1 MPDMQRGGL
10 DGQSPAER
18 LLEQSWEARQR
29 RASRREL
36 IVETVAASLFVAVA
50 TALLLISG
58 PSARIRPEVAVLL
71 VGVYAVVARIEFPVG
86 AGSVVPTQL
95 VLVPM
100 IVLLPPAT
108 VPLAV
113 GLGLVIPALIDCA
126 LGRVRPRR
134 ILSAVPDAWH
144 AVGPAVVLCL
154 AGSPAS
160 GFNDLPVLAAAL
172 AACCVVDLVSSVARV
187 RLAGVV
193 RDLPA
198 LIRVMGLV
206 WMVDACLA
214 PVGFLT
220 AIAARRSDAA
230 ILFVLPLVSLLWLL
244 GRDRTRRIDQAQR
257 RLRLVE
263 HERGRLQSAVGRLG
277 DAFAAKLDFGRLLEI
292 LLCGSLEAL
301 DATAGRIRLDSAP
314 SARDLIAG
322 TAELF
327 DVLDRR
333 HCAERV
339 RSNRPM
345 QVHHEGIWSLH
356 FEMSIGALASAAVQ
370 FVREGRAFED
380 DEIAM
385 TAELIAKAELSA
397 AEILAVDSIRE
408 QALNDALTGL
418 GNRRKLNAD
427 LAAALKDR
435 AVSDPSVLLLFDLDG
450 FKSYNDTFGHL
461 AGDAL
466 LARLGARLQ
475 AAVGAHGGAY
485 RLGGDEFCAY
495 LRLGDAD
502 THDLIR
508 RAAVALTESGSE
520 FSIRASLGV
529 VLLPDEADSP
539 DHALQLADERMY
551 ADKRSQPDGARNQAR
566 EVLIR
571 TMHAKQP
578 DLDKHSSNVA
588 HLAARVARQ
597 LGLRGET
604 VEEIVRAAELH
615 DVGKVGIPDAILN
628 KPGELSPE
636 EWTFMRQHT
645 ILGERILHGAPA
657 LRPIARLVRAS
668 HERWDGTGYPDRLRG
683 EKIPLGARIV
693 SVCDAYEDMTGSS
706 PYRQALSHKAACQ
719 ELQKAAGTQFDR
731 DVVQALLTVLRADCC
746 SPAQDLDARR
756 PASRGAV
763 ADGQSVVRSD
773 LVFEGQMGRGTYMLR
788 QTSDCW
794 PGKRDG
800 LAIKQQHDATITS

>member
-1 MPDMQRGGL
+1 MPDVNRGGL
-10 DGQSPAER
+10 DERSPAER
-18 LLEQSWEARQR
+18 LLEQSWEVRQR

-36 IVETVAASLFVAVA
+36 IVEALAAGVFVAVA
-50 TALLLISG
+50 VVLLLSSG
-58 PSARIRPEVAVLL
+58 HSARIRPEVAVLL

-113 GLGLVIPALIDCA
+113 AAGLLIPALIDGA
-126 LGRVRPRR
+126 LGRIRPRR
-134 ILSAVPDAWH
+134 VLSAVPDAWH
-144 AVGPAVVLCL
+144 AIGPAAVLCL
-154 AGSPAS
+154 AGSPAN
-160 GFNDLPVLAAAL
+160 GFNDLPILAAAL
-172 AACCVVDLVSSVARV
+172 AGCCVVDLISSVARV
-187 RLAGVV
+187 RLAGIV
-193 RDLPA
+193 RDVPA

-206 WMVDACLA
+206 WTVDACLA
-214 PVGFLT
+214 PMGLLA
-220 AIAARRSDAA
+220 AIAAGQSDAA

-244 GRDRTRRIDQAQR
+244 GRDRTRRIDQAHG
-257 RLRLVE
+257 RLQLVE
-263 HERGRLQSAVGRLG
+263 HERGRLQSAVRRLG
-277 DAFAAKLDFGRLLEI
+277 DAFAAKLDFERLLEI
-292 LLCGSLEAL
+292 LLHGSLEAL
-301 DATAGRIRLDSAP
+301 DASAGRIRLQGAP
-314 SARDLIAG
+314 PTRELTAG
-322 TAELF
+322 RVELF
-327 DVLDRR
+327 DGLDRR
-333 HCAERV
+333 HGAEWTGPD
-339 RSNRPM
+339 RPT
-345 QVHHEGIWSLH
+345 QVCDQDVWTLNLG
-356 FEMSIGALASAAVQ
+356 MRIGAARSAVVQ
-370 FVREGRAFED
+370 FVRVGRAFED

-385 TAELIAKAELSA
+385 TVELIAKAELSA

-427 LAAALKDR
+427 LAVALKDR
-435 AVSDPSVLLLFDLDG
+435 AASDASVLLLFDLDG

-475 AAVGAHGGAY
+475 AAVDGYGDAY
-485 RLGGDEFCAY
+485 RLGGDEFCAH
-495 LRLGDAD
+495 LRLAGAD
-502 THDLIR
+502 TNDFIR
-508 RAAVALTESGSE
+508 RAAAALTESGSE

-529 VLLPDEADSP
+529 VLLPREADSP

-566 EVLIR
+566 EVLMR

-578 DLDKHSSNVA
+578 ELDKHSSNVA
-588 HLAARVARQ
+588 RLAARVARQ

-604 VEEIVRAAELH
+604 VDEIVRAAELH

-628 KPGELSPE
+628 KPGELSPA
-636 EWTFMRQHT
+636 EWTFVHQHT

-668 HERWDGTGYPDRLRG
+668 HERWDGTGYPDRLRA
-683 EKIPLGARIV
+683 ENIPLGARIV

-719 ELQKAAGTQFDR
+719 ELQRAAGTQFDPA
-731 DVVQALLTVLRADCC
+731 VVQALLAVLRSGAGGH
-746 SPAQDLDARR
+746 AQNLDAAARL
-756 PASRGAV
+756 ASCDRG
-763 ADGQSVVRSD
+763 ADGQSVVRPN
-773 LVFEGQMGRGTYMLR
+773 LVFE
-788 QTSDCW
+788 
-794 PGKRDG
+794 
-800 LAIKQQHDATITS
+800 

>member
-1 MPDMQRGGL
+1 P
-10 DGQSPAER
+10 
-18 LLEQSWEARQR
+18 
-29 RASRREL
+29 SRREL
-36 IVETVAASLFVAVA
+36 VVEGAAATLFVAVA
-50 TALLLISG
+50 ATLLVIWG
-58 PSARIRPEVAVLL
+58 PSAGIRLGVFALL

-86 AGSVVPTQL
+86 AGSVVPTEL

-100 IVLLPPAT
+100 IVLLAPAT

-113 GLGLVIPALIDCA
+113 ALGLVISAVVDCA
-126 LGRVRPRR
+126 LGRVQPRR
-134 ILSAVPDAWH
+134 ILSAIPDAWH
-144 AVGPAVVLCL
+144 AVGAAVVLCL
-154 AGSPAS
+154 AGSPIR
-160 GFNDLPVLAAAL
+160 GLHDLPILAVAL
-172 AACCVVDLVSSVARV
+172 AAGCVVDLVSSVARV

-214 PVGFLT
+214 PVGLL
-220 AIAARRSDAA
+220 AAVAARQSDAA
-230 ILFVLPLVSLLWLL
+230 ILLVLPLASLLWLL
-244 GRDRTRRIDQAQR
+244 GRDRTRRIDQAHQR
-257 RLRLVE
+257 LKLVE
-263 HERGRLQSAVGRLG
+263 HERGRLQSAVRRLG
-277 DAFAAKLDFGRLLEI
+277 DAFAAKLNFERLLEI
-292 LLCGSLEAL
+292 LLHGSVEAL
-301 DATAGRIRLDSAP
+301 DASAGRIRLASTP
-314 SARDLIAG
+314 SARDLTAG
-322 TAELF
+322 KTELF

-333 HCAERV
+333 RGAQWMTSDRLTQERD
-339 RSNRPM
+339 
-345 QVHHEGIWSLH
+345 QDIWTLSLG
-356 FEMSIGALASAAVQ
+356 MRIGAASSAVVQ

-435 AVSDPSVLLLFDLDG
+435 AASDESVLLLFDLDG
-450 FKSYNDTFGHL
+450 FKTYNDTFGHL

-475 AAVGAHGGAY
+475 AAVAGYGDAY
-485 RLGGDEFCAY
+485 RLGGDEFCAH
-495 LRLGDAD
+495 LRLAGAD
-502 THDLIR
+502 HHDFIP
-508 RAAVALTESGSE
+508 RAAAALSESGSE
-520 FSIRASLGV
+520 FRIRASLGV
-529 VLLPDEADSP
+529 VLLPHEADSP

-588 HLAARVARQ
+588 ALAARVARQ

-604 VEEIVRAAELH
+604 VDEIVRAAELH

-628 KPGELSPE
+628 KPGQLSPE
-636 EWTFMRQHT
+636 EWTFMHQHT

-668 HERWDGTGYPDRLRG
+668 HERWDGAGYPDRLRG
-683 EKIPLGARIV
+683 QNIPLGARIV
-693 SVCDAYEDMTGSS
+693 SVCDAYEDMTDSS

-719 ELQKAAGTQFDR
+719 ELQRAAGTQFDP
-731 DVVQALLTVLRADCC
+731 DVVKALLAVIRSGSGPQAHDRADRATADIQLVLPGAAESV
-746 SPAQDLDARR
+746 SPTRH
-756 PASRGAV
+756 P
-763 ADGQSVVRSD
+763 
-773 LVFEGQMGRGTYMLR
+773 
-788 QTSDCW
+788 
-794 PGKRDG
+794 
-800 LAIKQQHDATITS
+800 